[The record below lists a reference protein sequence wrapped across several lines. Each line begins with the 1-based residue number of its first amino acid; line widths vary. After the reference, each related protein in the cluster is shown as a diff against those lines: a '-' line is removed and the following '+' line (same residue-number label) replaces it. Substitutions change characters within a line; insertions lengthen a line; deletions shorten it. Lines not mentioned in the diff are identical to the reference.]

1 MDFKKIQAEE
11 TTVTRDLLD
20 IEKPTGNIYQSLVII
35 AKRADQISIEI
46 KEELSRKLEDFASYT
61 DNLEEIFENREQ
73 IEISK
78 YYESLPKP
86 VNYAIDEFLQ
96 NKTYFRIIKKYKK
109 NRKTYKTQ
117 N

>member
-1 MDFKKIQAEE
+1 MDFKKMEAND
-11 TTVTRDLLD
+11 TTITRDLKKMED
-20 IEKPTGNIYQSLVII
+20 ATGNLYQSLVII
-35 AKRADQISIEI
+35 SRRSRQISVEV

-86 VNYAIDEFLQ
+86 VNYSIQEFLDG
-96 NKTYFRIIKKYKK
+96 NTYWRVPKTYNKQKKKH
-109 NRKTYKTQ
+109 
-117 N
+117 